1 MSLPN
6 YTLYVYRRHTLYIL
20 FSTNIYFSCL
30 SSRGVDK
37 KALFSGVFCLKL
49 KCLIQKKNELLP
61 QASESNGKELYC
73 IYIYIYTLW
82 TRQNSQQRYMS
93 VD

>member
-30 SSRGVDK
+30 LSSRGVDK
-37 KALFSGVFCLKL
+37 KALFLGCFLLEVNVFNT
-49 KCLIQKKNELLP
+49 KNELLP

-73 IYIYIYTLW
+73 IYIYIHI
-82 TRQNSQQRYMS
+82 
-93 VD
+93 VDKTK